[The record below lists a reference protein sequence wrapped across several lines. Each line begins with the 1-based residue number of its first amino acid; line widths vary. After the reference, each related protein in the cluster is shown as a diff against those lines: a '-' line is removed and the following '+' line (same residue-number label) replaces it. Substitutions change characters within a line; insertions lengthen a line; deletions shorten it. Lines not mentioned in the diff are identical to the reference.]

1 MTTTRRCDDVDASSA
16 NEAESQHSSTAGS
29 ASMKHKEGKFRSRR
43 HRHRRCSAVDVRVV
57 TNTCIRAHKHAC
69 MMNESYACVCVC
81 AFNEVFSGGF
91 FVVENFTS
99 RHTQTH
105 THARKTEKRLWF
117 SDNFKVEVWSNR
129 CQSHNWVCAYVCVCM
144 CVSFVVVCFMV
155 HL

>member
-43 HRHRRCSAVDVRVV
+43 HRRRHRRCSAVDVRVV

-69 MMNESYACVCVC
+69 MMNESFACVCVC

-105 THARKTEKRLWF
+105 THAKQRNVYDFLIILKLKSEAI
-117 SDNFKVEVWSNR
+117 VA
-129 CQSHNWVCAYVCVCM
+129 SHIIEYAHTCVCVC
-144 CVSFVVVCFMV
+144 FVVCFMV